1 MQKATSMDET
11 RGKAQDLVRNHLKV
25 LLLHLAARSEN
36 PGLELQALLREV
48 IEELHAEVKSSL
60 KAKCHLRVVDLPADS
75 SV

>member
-1 MQKATSMDET
+1 MQKAISMDET

-48 IEELHAEVKSSL
+48 IEELHAEVKASL
-60 KAKCHLRVVDLPADS
+60 RTKSHLKVVDVPTDS
-75 SV
+75 IL